1 MSNTGKWLRVRVTDL
16 QTGESKTNVRIP
28 VSLADFGM
36 KMAARCA
43 PDSLVD
49 LDMNQIMA
57 AVKDGSD
64 GLLVD
69 VEDEE
74 KGEHVEVFVE

>member
-1 MSNTGKWLRVRVTDL
+1 
-16 QTGESKTNVRIP
+16 
-28 VSLADFGM
+28 
-36 KMAARCA
+36 MAAKCA
-43 PDSLVD
+43 PDSVVD